1 MRTKWLEACGT
12 TAMAGSVRPDPFALE
27 AVLRMEKGGGWAE
40 RAASP
45 GGPKVAVGLTHGL
58 E

>member
-1 MRTKWLEACGT
+1 
-12 TAMAGSVRPDPFALE
+12 MAGSVRPDPFALE
-27 AVLRMEKGGGWAE
+27 AVLRLEKGGGWAE